1 MLSGSWNAVDY
12 LTGCMLSG
20 SWNAVDYLT
29 GCMLSGSTC
38 RILQQNKIYDCL
50 QLPPIATNCLQLPPI
65 ATNCR
70 ILQHKKQFVC
80 RCARCVAPDWNTQVR

>member
-1 MLSGSWNAVDY
+1 MLSGSWNAVDS

-38 RILQQNKIYDCL
+38 RIL